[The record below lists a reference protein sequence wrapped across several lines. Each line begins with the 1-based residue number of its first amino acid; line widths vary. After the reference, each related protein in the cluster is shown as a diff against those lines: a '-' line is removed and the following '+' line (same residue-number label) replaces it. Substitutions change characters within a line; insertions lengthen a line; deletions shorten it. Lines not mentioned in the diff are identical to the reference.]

1 MEEII
6 IVVTGS
12 HFHSRKRILYTVMLS
27 LASMALFLHL
37 ELLSSDGM
45 WGQ

>member
-12 HFHSRKRILYTVMLS
+12 HFHSRKRILFPVMLS
-27 LASMALFLHL
+27 LASMALLLHP
-37 ELLSSDGM
+37 ELLSSRGVRA
-45 WGQ
+45 Q